1 MLMVT
6 CFKAFWDRTSAH
18 KRDAETKYL
27 EVVSFHSKGL
37 FTKKWCQDLDFTVS
51 AKISELKSEKSKGC
65 KFNGDEV
72 KCWDSNPSKDNNWIK
87 QALKE
92 QKKSERN
99 DKEGKKH
106 KELLQCILRKLPK
119 MKIPKPE
126 GKKNDQKKTTKREQ
140 QDKTK
145 RTTQKSTTTSS
156 QSPTT
161 PKSTNPATTS
171 HHEPSTE
178 PTTVHLPPTSAPSSP
193 KDSEAKESTSLTEDN
208 ANMIIASSN
217 ETTPQPTI
225 TPAMVVAGSDQQQKP
240 ETKHSNTLFYIIMV
254 VLALVHVILI
264 VFLVLAIRR
273 LHNHRKGKRAKAQGR
288 ASMKRSSE
296 SQTQPLK
303 QPSNEGVDLWKS
315 SGGNKAEQP
324 KKTE

>member
-208 ANMIIASSN
+208 ANMTSSN